1 LEAKIVGEV
10 KYDQHRDQTLRL
22 HHRRAWVS
30 RTPFL
35 LLNPN
40 TGKTIVQGSEPFSF
54 KPKRNSWVNPE
65 NRSFNATVLLFEK
78 NTFHLPQ
85 NLFYTGTGSLLFYN
99 PYQATSYADGTKEL
113 SYKQFNDYLLK

>member
-1 LEAKIVGEV
+1 
-10 KYDQHRDQTLRL
+10 
-22 HHRRAWVS
+22 VS

-40 TGKTIVQGSEPFSF
+40 TGKTIVQGSESLWALAEKKFMG
-54 KPKRNSWVNPE
+54 KNPE

-113 SYKQFNDYLLK
+113 LSYKQFNDYLLIK